1 MTEEINWSAPNPQD
15 APQAASFG
23 TASHG
28 EVMATFGLRLL
39 GRILDGLN
47 NVVASIGVALL
58 SALTLTMS
66 GAEEGSATATI
77 VTLVGYGVLIGLQI
91 MWEGNGGSPFRR
103 GIGVLIVDQNTFQ
116 PIGPWR
122 AIVRILVSV
131 ISALSFGLGFLWMLW
146 DKNSQTWHDK
156 AAGSVV
162 VKR

>member
-1 MTEEINWSAPNPQD
+1 MTEEINWSAPNPND
-15 APQAASFG
+15 APQPASFAA
-23 TASHG
+23 ASHG

-58 SALTLTMS
+58 SALILTMS

>member
-1 MTEEINWSAPNPQD
+1 MTEELNWPAPNPMD
-15 APQAASFG
+15 APQPLSGVARVG
-23 TASHG
+23 G
-28 EVMATFGLRLL
+28 EVMASFGQRLL
-39 GRILDGLN
+39 GRILDSLN
-47 NVVASIGVALL
+47 SFVAYLGILMLTALIM
-58 SALTLTMS
+58 TVS
-66 GAEEGSATATI
+66 GAEEGSTTATI
-77 VTLVGYGVLIGLQI
+77 VTLVGAGVVIGLQV

-122 AIVRILVSV
+122 AIVRILVANFSL
-131 ISALSFGLGFLWMLW
+131 IFFGLGFLWMLW

>member
-1 MTEEINWSAPNPQD
+1 MTEELNWPAPNPMD
-15 APQAASFG
+15 APQPLSGVARVG
-23 TASHG
+23 G
-28 EVMATFGLRLL
+28 EVMAAFGQRLL
-39 GRILDGLN
+39 GRILDSLN
-47 NVVASIGVALL
+47 SFVAYLGILMLTALIM
-58 SALTLTMS
+58 TVS
-66 GAEEGSATATI
+66 GAEEGSTTATI
-77 VTLVGYGVLIGLQI
+77 VTLVGAGVVIGLQV

-122 AIVRILVSV
+122 AIVRILVANFS
-131 ISALSFGLGFLWMLW
+131 LLFFGLGFLWMLW

>member
-1 MTEEINWSAPNPQD
+1 MTEEINWSAPNPND
-15 APQAASFG
+15 APQPPSGVARVG
-23 TASHG
+23 G
-28 EVMATFGLRLL
+28 EEIATFWWRLL
-39 GRILDGLN
+39 GRILDWTNALVLSLGLFL
-47 NVVASIGVALL
+47 AAGLI
-58 SALTLTMS
+58 LTVS
-66 GAEEGSATATI
+66 NAEEGSAIATLI
-77 VTLVGYGVLIGLQI
+77 SLVTLGLVVGLRV

-122 AIVRILVSV
+122 ALIRVIVGE
-131 ISALSFGLGFLWMLW
+131 ISFLFFGLGFLWMLW

>member
-1 MTEEINWSAPNPQD
+1 MTEELNWPAPNPND
-15 APQAASFG
+15 APQPPSGVARVG
-23 TASHG
+23 G
-28 EVMATFGLRLL
+28 EVMASFGQRLL
-39 GRILDGLN
+39 GRILDSLN
-47 NVVASIGVALL
+47 SFVAYLGVLMLTALVM
-58 SALTLTMS
+58 TVS
-66 GAEEGSATATI
+66 GAEEGSTTATV
-77 VTLVGYGVLIGLQI
+77 VTLVGAGVVIGLQV

-122 AIVRILVSV
+122 AVVRILVANFS
-131 ISALSFGLGFLWMLW
+131 LLFFGLGFLWMLW

>member
-1 MTEEINWSAPNPQD
+1 MTEEFNWPAPNPMD
-15 APQAASFG
+15 APQPLSGVARVG
-23 TASHG
+23 G
-28 EVMATFGLRLL
+28 EVMASFGQRLL
-39 GRILDGLN
+39 GRILDSLN
-47 NVVASIGVALL
+47 SFVAYLGILMLTALIM
-58 SALTLTMS
+58 TVS

-77 VTLVGYGVLIGLQI
+77 VTLIGAGVVIGLQV

-122 AIVRILVSV
+122 AFVRILVANFS
-131 ISALSFGLGFLWMLW
+131 LLFFGLGFLWMLW